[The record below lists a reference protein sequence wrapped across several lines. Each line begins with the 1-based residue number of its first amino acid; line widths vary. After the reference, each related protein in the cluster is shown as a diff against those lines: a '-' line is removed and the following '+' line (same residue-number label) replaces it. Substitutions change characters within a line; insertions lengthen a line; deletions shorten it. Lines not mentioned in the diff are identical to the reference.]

1 MSWRKGQ
8 AYGQDLR
15 DRVLQATGRLCD
27 VALRFDVRPS
37 YVLRARARREQLG
50 QTSPGVQRN
59 HVPLRLGTLKAQ
71 VLAQV
76 ASAPQQTLV
85 QLCEWAYATHG
96 VVVKPSTMHKSLAR
110 FGLTFK
116 KKRFTPASNN
126 APT

>member
-27 VALRFDVRPS
+27 VALRFDVSPS

-59 HVPLRLGTLKAQ
+59 HVPLRLGTLKEE

-76 ASAPQQTLV
+76 ASAPVQKLA
-85 QLCEWAYATHG
+85 QLCGAA
-96 VVVKPSTMHKSLAR
+96 
-110 FGLTFK
+110 
-116 KKRFTPASNN
+116 
-126 APT
+126 